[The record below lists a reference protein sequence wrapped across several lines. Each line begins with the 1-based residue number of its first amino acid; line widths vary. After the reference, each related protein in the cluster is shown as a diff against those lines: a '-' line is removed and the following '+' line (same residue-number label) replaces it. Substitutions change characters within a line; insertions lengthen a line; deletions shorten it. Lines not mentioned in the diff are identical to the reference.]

1 VLSLGFER
9 EDDAIRQ
16 AVQDAFTKD
25 KIILAAASNSSSI
38 VPKKRVSYPARIQ
51 GQVLSIR
58 SATGQNVRSHA
69 SPKPSD
75 GDDNFMILGEGIEA
89 AWPPDLNEDCLTRYV
104 SGSSFATPMAAGIA
118 SLVLEFSI
126 QRGKRGPNV
135 PKESVGTLWTYRGIR
150 KIFRR
155 MSAVDDQGMNVDCSM
170 IYPWGL
176 FDPDADYE
184 VYGLN
189 IKLQMKNA

>member
-1 VLSLGFER
+1 MLSLGFER

-38 VPKKRVSYPARIQ
+38 IPKKRVSYPARIQ

-58 SATGQNVRSHA
+58 SATGQNVRSDA

-89 AWPPDLNEDCLTRYV
+89 AWPLDLNEDHPTRYV
-104 SGSSFATPMAAGIA
+104 SGSSFATPVAAGIA

-135 PKESVGTLWTYRGIR
+135 PKESAGTLWTYRGIR
-150 KIFRR
+150 KIFRY
-155 MSAVDDQGMNVDCSM
+155 MSAVDDQSVNIDCSM
-170 IYPWGL
+170 IYPWKL
-176 FDPDADYE
+176 FDADGDYE
-184 VYGLN
+184 VYGLE
-189 IKLQMKNA
+189 IKRLMKSA